1 MKINQIIKENNEE
14 KTIFN
19 ETIYYL
25 TRKNLE
31 KNDEIINLIKILL
44 NKYEKYSNSDIGI
57 IGFINIEEIWKYHQI

>member
-57 IGFINIEEIWKYHQI
+57 IGFINIEEI